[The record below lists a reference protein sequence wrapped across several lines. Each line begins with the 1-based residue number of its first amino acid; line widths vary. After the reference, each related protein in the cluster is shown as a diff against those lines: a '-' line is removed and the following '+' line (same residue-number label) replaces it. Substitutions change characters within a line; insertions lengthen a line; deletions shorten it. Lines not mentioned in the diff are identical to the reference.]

1 MKVRSSTDI
10 ANLRLSLVTLDERC
24 LEKSWKWL
32 NDPEVREL
40 TMTPPFTRED
50 QRRFFEQ
57 LPSRTDY
64 RIWGVALGGVELIG
78 AAGIKD
84 HRESIAQYWGYIGE
98 KKYWGRG
105 LGRSLVAKVES
116 EARELGFNDLDLIV
130 SAKNTRAITLYES
143 VGFVRDPQATTGCR
157 IRMVKRGI

>member
-1 MKVRSSTDI
+1 MEISSSIDI
-10 ANLRLSLVTLDERC
+10 ANLRLSLVIDERY
-24 LEKSWKWL
+24 LEKSWRWL
-32 NDPEVREL
+32 NDPETREL
-40 TMTPPFTRED
+40 TMTPPFTREG
-50 QRRFFEQ
+50 QGRFFDQ
-57 LPSRTDY
+57 LRNRTDY

-78 AAGIKD
+78 AAGLKN
-84 HRESIAQYWGYIGE
+84 HRETIAQYWSYIGE

-130 SAKNTRAITLYES
+130 SAKNTRAITLYEK
-143 VGFVRDPQATTGCR
+143 VGFVRYPQASTGCG

>member
-1 MKVRSSTDI
+1 MSSSIVST
-10 ANLRLSLVTLDERC
+10 NRGLSLVTYDERC
-24 LEKSWKWL
+24 LEKSWGWL
-32 NDPEVREL
+32 NDPETREL
-40 TMTPPFTRED
+40 TMTPHFTRED

-78 AAGIKD
+78 AAGIKN
-84 HRESIAQYWGYIGE
+84 HRWSIAEYWGYIGE

-116 EARELGFNDLDLIV
+116 EARELGFNGLDLIV
-130 SAKNTRAITLYES
+130 SAKNTRAIALYEK
-143 VGFVRDPQATTGCR
+143 VGFVRDPQAFTGCR
-157 IRMVKRGI
+157 IRMVKWGI